1 MDDAHVAT
9 APWAGVAWWTLVG
22 ALAGF
27 VVLALLSVGVFV
39 APLVVVLGAG
49 GLVSARLRRGMAPGL
64 PLGLSTAPLWL
75 AWLNRSGPG
84 TVCETTATSQACSD
98 QLSPWPLLGLG
109 LVLAA
114 AGLVLAARAVRAGV
128 PTPVQPGVPGP
139 S

>member
-1 MDDAHVAT
+1 MDDAHVGT

-39 APLVVVLGAG
+39 APLVVLLGAG
-49 GLVSARLRRGMAPGL
+49 GLVSARLRRGIAPGL
-64 PLGLSTAPLWL
+64 LLGLSTAPLWL
-75 AWLNRSGPG
+75 VWLNRAGPG
-84 TVCETTATSQACSD
+84 TVCATTATSQTCSD
-98 QLSPWPLLGLG
+98 QLSPWPLLALG

-114 AGLVLAARAVRAGV
+114 AGLVLVARAVRAGV
-128 PTPVQPGVPGP
+128 PSPVQPGVPGR